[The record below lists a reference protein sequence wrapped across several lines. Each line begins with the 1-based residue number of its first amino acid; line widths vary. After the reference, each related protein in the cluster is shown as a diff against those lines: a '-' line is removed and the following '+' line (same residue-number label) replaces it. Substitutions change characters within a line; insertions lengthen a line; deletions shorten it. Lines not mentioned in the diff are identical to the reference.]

1 VGDKSADNQ
10 TSKGT
15 QSGAS
20 KSYSFLNYWNNVAGS
35 VDSIKTLGVDNNGAF
50 FSYNNQRYTFPLI
63 QPITGQYLGYNGDT
77 RLEWLTPSSGGTPAG
92 NYGNIQINRNGAFDT
107 PGGDS
112 LSFNESTATL
122 NVIGGIQAADAVG
135 AETPAPSY
143 IKTTND
149 LLLGDVTNGVY
160 AQISGSN
167 ADNTLRLYSTGG
179 NPMELHDDVTVIG
192 NITAHNI
199 IGATATPIRSGKMR
213 ELKQDYDEII
223 TGVQIPE
230 LIETGFL
237 SPVETFGVK
246 IDLTGVRTLAGDYAA
261 DDLEKIYAK
270 KYVGAVENYLKHTP
284 GKKALCFCAT
294 VKNSIDLSAEFERA
308 GVSSKHIDATTPEN
322 ERAQILTDFDA
333 GKFKVLSNVGILTKG
348 YDCPTIETIILYR
361 ATQSLPLFLQMCGR
375 GSRVSPGKGKF
386 TILDFGNNVLRHGF
400 WEEKRYWSLEN
411 EVKKERGK
419 KDIAT
424 VKICP
429 QCEAMIYVSVKICG
443 FCGYDFTDKQKE
455 ENEKQFA
462 ILSQM
467 TPSQVNAYTHFATVE
482 ELEQLRIAKGYKA
495 GWILHKLETLKQ
507 YEDYG
512 KLKGY
517 KRGWAY
523 WQWKNRSENTK

>member
-1 VGDKSADNQ
+1 MVTLRNYQLSMLNLIKNAFALGRKRVIMQLPTGAGKTALFSSISKMAIDKGSSVLVITDRAELLQ
-10 TSKGT
+10 
-15 QSGAS
+15 QSGNTLER
-20 KSYSFLNYWNNVAGS
+20 FGLTV
-35 VDSIKTLGVDNNGAF
+35 SILSAKTK
-50 FSYNNQRYTFPLI
+50 Q
-63 QPITGQYLGYNGDT
+63 
-77 RLEWLTPSSGGTPAG
+77 LTKG
-92 NYGNIQINRNGAFDT
+92 NLYVGMVETIKRRILKPDYEKFVQ
-107 PGGDS
+107 
-112 LSFNESTATL
+112 SFNMIIIDECHVQSFNRIFESL
-122 NVIGGIQAADAVG
+122 
-135 AETPAPSY
+135 
-143 IKTTND
+143 
-149 LLLGDVTNGVY
+149 
-160 AQISGSN
+160 
-167 ADNTLRLYSTGG
+167 
-179 NPMELHDDVTVIG
+179 TVFQYV
-192 NITAHNI
+192 

-455 ENEKQFA
+455 EKEKQFA
-462 ILSQM
+462 VLSQM